1 LGNHILKISPNIIR
15 VVSIMSKIGCHRF
28 VVMASARL
36 GNHIL
41 ENNPKI
47 IRIIPIICKSGSHS
61 FVVMA
66 MPGWKTTSW
75 KTTQK

>member
-1 LGNHILKISPNIIR
+1 
-15 VVSIMSKIGCHRF
+15 
-28 VVMASARL
+28 MASARL